1 MKKLYVKKNFTP
13 ENELKLKRPSLKIR
27 TNLAIFRQSS
37 PRVFLPSAFKYAMF
51 YPLLLFKYIHTCI
64 RLHTFIAL
72 PPLQRDLYIASKG
85 KTPKTPWALESWF
98 MEGKYTQMWF
108 KKNGLF
114 HFLSVLWSFY
124 DGTLF
129 PNPLIYAQYKLLYL

>member
-27 TNLAIFRQSS
+27 TNLAIFWQSS
-37 PRVFLPSAFKYAMF
+37 PRVFLLPSAFKYAMF

-64 RLHTFIAL
+64 CLHTFIAL

-108 KKNGLF
+108 KKKRT
-114 HFLSVLWSFY
+114 LSFSFCLVVILWWYS
-124 DGTLF
+124 
-129 PNPLIYAQYKLLYL
+129 IS